1 MFRHGFLGHD
11 ASFMLDF
18 VVTALIV
25 LVPIQLYSLYLVK
38 FRRNFL
44 WHRNLQVALGLTL
57 LVAVTAF
64 EVDMQ
69 LIHGGWMN
77 VVNKD
82 PDVPRLTSEKI
93 AHVQQVLRIHLLF
106 AITTPL
112 LWGITLFLALRNYRA
127 PKFVGPHSRWHKPLG
142 WLSVVD
148 LVGTSVTGLWFYY
161 VAFVT

>member
-127 PKFVGPHSRWHKPLG
+127 PKFVGPHSR
-142 WLSVVD
+142 
-148 LVGTSVTGLWFYY
+148 
-161 VAFVT
+161 